1 MSTPTLSHEDQLKK
15 ELVEAISGSSPDV
28 IKAAIMS
35 LPEEKSAAVLRH
47 IASSLVQFYASDKGL
62 HLDALRFSLN
72 GRILDADCPTTG
84 EQLGM
89 DAMRNDVI
97 HVRVVPKT
105 GLTTICFV
113 DEVGTILDLDAHP
126 HLQLY
131 RLCQT
136 YFKMRGM
143 GLVYDLLQFTF
154 KGERLLL
161 QFRCKDLL
169 CDARD
174 ETLSQLGMT
183 DGDIIYVSF
192 QMPSRKQLDEDIKA
206 IPQLAQVQPPHS
218 FVNCRVV
225 DDPAYE
231 PSETMSPEEFVPHR
245 VVGTSQF
252 GTVVGYSGHRDDTI
266 WTAEYP
272 DNITK
277 KYTRDELIDC
287 MQTYYWEK
295 NGFERDVLAHLEQQ
309 AERLQSEMSS
319 LEQGEGADGDASI
332 LNALRI
338 EQEIDQLEKNL
349 ARLPGFRGIVAEQTL
364 GRLEFNLGDVR
375 RALVRDGICCKANKP
390 MLMAGE
396 TVYAKRWQ
404 ADNSDAEPS
413 WKRGR
418 VESFQCF
425 DEDASGYGPRREYCV
440 TFDDGDVQNGISED
454 QVAYESEHRTKREFS
469 ETKWI
474 GVERRVDTESTDPW
488 ASKVGWYVAKI
499 EGIEQPFTYL
509 FDALRAYDA
518 QTVAWEGA
526 DIEEEQLINI
536 PSDGWHVMLESLK
549 EQNVTYSE
557 IKTRQRMRVR
567 LLLSRERVAHNSDMH
582 RIGTVLFQWANR
594 TPTNGDDDELE
605 QLGCK
610 LARTYKECQG
620 QFLDGN
626 ATSMRERLYLFAL
639 IRQCVEEAWD
649 FDQLC
654 RFFIGAEGNID
665 RFLRSVPIFRE
676 GYDAASEGVNESTE
690 AMVAGFLTMRKMKQ
704 LHNKLNKMMAYLCS
718 HEPLHTDA
726 FRIINIVD
734 TSNNAQKDTI
744 ELGGRPAFLSA
755 IGKKSLEALGLK
767 DDEMVKVTVMQSS
780 PPETNRKEELQ
791 RKPQRQKS
799 KGKGKKKGTAKSKK
813 KQPHKVEL
821 PVNDKE
827 RDKKQWLDAI
837 SQVFVEADPQF
848 REIRQR
854 LSALSLQRTAPKQR
868 RRQPKEEA
876 TAAETTDNP
885 PLDGLGGK
893 AGKSQFVV
901 QVGEVANLY
910 KTAKPSAARKQSG
923 QIAREVDLHG
933 CTTAEALAKL
943 DECLPEWVDTAMK
956 GEYPW
961 VIAVRIVC
969 GGGSQTLAEAVEGWI
984 RQSPNVSNAPKNLY
998 TY

>member
-47 IASSLVQFYASDKGL
+47 IASSLVQFVDEAGESSAYEIKRDVHPMSRAFSEYASDKGL

-364 GRLEFNLGDVR
+364 GRLEFNLGDFMQRGGKLTIVMQNR
-375 RALVRDGICCKANKP
+375 RGSVGGLNLSNVLMKTPVGTDRDEK
-390 MLMAGE
+390 
-396 TVYAKRWQ
+396 
-404 ADNSDAEPS
+404 
-413 WKRGR
+413 
-418 VESFQCF
+418 
-425 DEDASGYGPRREYCV
+425 YCV

-454 QVAYESEHRTKREFS
+454 QVAYERVSIAQSENSARQS
-469 ETKWI
+469 
-474 GVERRVDTESTDPW
+474 GLASSVGSTLNRPTHGQ
-488 ASKVGWYVAKI
+488 A
-499 EGIEQPFTYL
+499 
-509 FDALRAYDA
+509 RAYDA

-734 TSNNAQKDTI
+734 TSNNAQKRYVAAMRQPLKDVLARYALLRGVSVKSLRI

-837 SQVFVEADPQF
+837 SQVFVEADPQ
-848 REIRQR
+848 
-854 LSALSLQRTAPKQR
+854 
-868 RRQPKEEA
+868 
-876 TAAETTDNP
+876 
-885 PLDGLGGK
+885 
-893 AGKSQFVV
+893 
-901 QVGEVANLY
+901 
-910 KTAKPSAARKQSG
+910 
-923 QIAREVDLHG
+923 
-933 CTTAEALAKL
+933 
-943 DECLPEWVDTAMK
+943 
-956 GEYPW
+956 
-961 VIAVRIVC
+961 
-969 GGGSQTLAEAVEGWI
+969 
-984 RQSPNVSNAPKNLY
+984 
-998 TY
+998 